1 MTLMKFSL
9 SNAGALMRRD
19 VVLQLLALAGIVALG
34 FWLMRATGQ
43 GLGNAGISLDFGFLR
58 STANFPIS
66 ESLIAYSPSDS
77 YGWALVVGLINT
89 AKVAV
94 VGIVIMTLI
103 GVPVG
108 IMRCSPNRALT
119 LFSQCYV
126 EIIRNTPL
134 LLQLFVWTAVV
145 RSLPPVRQALTPLPD
160 IYLSQRGLNVPT
172 LVLDPAL
179 PVGWG
184 GIAAILAGACAL
196 AIYRRRASILGWSA
210 VVLVVALAAG
220 LTTGDVTPSIPEL
233 KGFGI
238 GGGGSISPEFIA
250 LTMGLSIYGS
260 AALAETVRSGI
271 RSVEKGQWEAA
282 RSVSL
287 STFQTIWLIVMPQTL
302 RVVIPPTTSL
312 YMNLIKN
319 SSLAVAIGYPDIV
332 YAANTTMNQS
342 GQIVQVILLLMATY
356 LIMNMMVSVFMNWY
370 NHRVQLVTR

>member
-9 SNAGALMRRD
+9 ANVGGLFRRD
-19 VVLQLLALAGIVALG
+19 AVLQLLALAGLIVLG
-34 FWLMRATGQ
+34 IWLMRVTGQ
-43 GLGNAGISLDFGFLR
+43 GLGKAGISLDFGFLG

-66 ESLIAYSPSDS
+66 ESLVPYSPSDS

-94 VGIVIMTLI
+94 AGIAIMTLI

-108 IMRCSPNRALT
+108 IMRCSLNRALL

-145 RSLPPVRQALTPLPD
+145 RSLPPVRQALSPLPD
-160 IYLSQRGLNVPT
+160 VYLSQRGLNVPT

-179 PVGWG
+179 PLGWP
-184 GIAAILAGACAL
+184 GIAAILAAACAL
-196 AIYRRRASILGWSA
+196 AVYRRRASIFGWT
-210 VVLVVALAAG
+210 ALLLAFAFAAG
-220 LTTGDVTPSIPEL
+220 LANSHVMISVPEL

-238 GGGGSISPEFIA
+238 SGGGVVSPEFIA

-271 RSVEKGQWEAA
+271 KSVENGQWEAA
-282 RSVSL
+282 HALGL
-287 STFQTIWLIVMPQTL
+287 SAFQTIWLIVMPQTL

-342 GQIVQVILLLMATY
+342 GQIVQVIIILMATY
-356 LIMNMMVSVFMNWY
+356 LILNIMVSVFMNWY
-370 NHRVQLVTR
+370 NRRVQLVTR